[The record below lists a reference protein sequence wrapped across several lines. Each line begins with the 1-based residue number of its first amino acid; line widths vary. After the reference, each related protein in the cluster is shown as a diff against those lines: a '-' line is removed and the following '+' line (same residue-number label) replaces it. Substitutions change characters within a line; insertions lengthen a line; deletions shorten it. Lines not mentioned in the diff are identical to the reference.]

1 MKWVRINET
10 WYEHGAVAKASDLGA
25 ARVWRHIMFMSRNFT
40 GHSPKPARVT
50 RTGAAPRQA
59 APAAPPAPAPRP
71 TPTGKPTGK
80 PTGEPTGNTGRP
92 KEIGGPSGPE
102 PTRYGDWERNG
113 ICVDF

>member
-1 MKWVRINET
+1 
-10 WYEHGAVAKASDLGA
+10 
-25 ARVWRHIMFMSRNFT
+25 MFMSRTFT

-59 APAAPPAPAPRP
+59 APPAPTPRP
-71 TPTGKPTGK
+71 TPAGKPA
-80 PTGEPTGNTGRP
+80 GEPTGKP

>member
-1 MKWVRINET
+1 
-10 WYEHGAVAKASDLGA
+10 
-25 ARVWRHIMFMSRNFT
+25 MFMSRTFT

-50 RTGAAPRQA
+50 RTGAAPGQA
-59 APAAPPAPAPRP
+59 AQVAPPASTPRP
-71 TPTGKPTGK
+71 TPTGEPTGEPTGKPTGK
-80 PTGEPTGNTGRP
+80 PTGEPTGEPTGNTGKP

>member
-1 MKWVRINET
+1 
-10 WYEHGAVAKASDLGA
+10 
-25 ARVWRHIMFMSRNFT
+25 MFMSRNFT
-40 GHSPKPARVT
+40 SHSPKPARGT
-50 RTGAAPRQA
+50 RTGVAPRQA
-59 APAAPPAPAPRP
+59 AQVASPAPTPRP

-80 PTGEPTGNTGRP
+80 PTGEPPTGNIGRP

>member
-1 MKWVRINET
+1 
-10 WYEHGAVAKASDLGA
+10 
-25 ARVWRHIMFMSRNFT
+25 MFMSRNFT

-50 RTGAAPRQA
+50 RTGAAPGQA
-59 APAAPPAPAPRP
+59 APAAAPAP
-71 TPTGKPTGK
+71 TPSTGKPAGKPPTGDTGK
-80 PTGEPTGNTGRP
+80 V

>member
-1 MKWVRINET
+1 
-10 WYEHGAVAKASDLGA
+10 
-25 ARVWRHIMFMSRNFT
+25 MFMSRTFT

-50 RTGAAPRQA
+50 RIGAAPRQAAPSQA

>member
-1 MKWVRINET
+1 
-10 WYEHGAVAKASDLGA
+10 
-25 ARVWRHIMFMSRNFT
+25 MFMSRNFT

-50 RTGAAPRQA
+50 RTGAAPGQA
-59 APAAPPAPAPRP
+59 AQAAPPAPTP
-71 TPTGKPTGK
+71 TPNGKPAGES
-80 PTGEPTGNTGRP
+80 TGESTGESSGESSGKP

>member
-1 MKWVRINET
+1 
-10 WYEHGAVAKASDLGA
+10 
-25 ARVWRHIMFMSRNFT
+25 MFMSRNFT

-50 RTGAAPRQA
+50 RTGSALRQTAQA
-59 APAAPPAPAPRP
+59 ASPAPTPRP
-71 TPTGKPTGK
+71 TPTGKPAGEPTGK
-80 PTGEPTGNTGRP
+80 PTGNTGKP

>member
-1 MKWVRINET
+1 
-10 WYEHGAVAKASDLGA
+10 
-25 ARVWRHIMFMSRNFT
+25 MFMSRNFT

-50 RTGAAPRQA
+50 RTGAAPGQA
-59 APAAPPAPAPRP
+59 APTPRP
-71 TPTGKPTGK
+71 TPNGKPAGKPPTGDTGK
-80 PTGEPTGNTGRP
+80 P

>member
-1 MKWVRINET
+1 
-10 WYEHGAVAKASDLGA
+10 
-25 ARVWRHIMFMSRNFT
+25 MFMSRNFTGPRNFT

-50 RTGAAPRQA
+50 RTGAAPRQTA
-59 APAAPPAPAPRP
+59 QAAPPAPTPRP
-71 TPTGKPTGK
+71 TPTGKPM
-80 PTGEPTGNTGRP
+80 GEPAGEPAGKP

>member
-1 MKWVRINET
+1 
-10 WYEHGAVAKASDLGA
+10 
-25 ARVWRHIMFMSRNFT
+25 MSRNFT
-40 GHSPKPARVT
+40 GHSPKPARGT
-50 RTGAAPRQA
+50 RTGAAPMQA
-59 APAAPPAPAPRP
+59 AQAAPPAPTPRP

-80 PTGEPTGNTGRP
+80 PPTGNIGRP

>member
-1 MKWVRINET
+1 
-10 WYEHGAVAKASDLGA
+10 
-25 ARVWRHIMFMSRNFT
+25 MSRNFT

-59 APAAPPAPAPRP
+59 AQAAPPVSTPRP
-71 TPTGKPTGK
+71 TPTGKPAGEPAGK
-80 PTGEPTGNTGRP
+80 PPTGNTGKAPTGNAGKP

>member
-1 MKWVRINET
+1 
-10 WYEHGAVAKASDLGA
+10 
-25 ARVWRHIMFMSRNFT
+25 MSRDFT

-50 RTGAAPRQA
+50 WTGAAPRQA
-59 APAAPPAPAPRP
+59 AQAAPPVSTPRP
-71 TPTGKPTGK
+71 T
-80 PTGEPTGNTGRP
+80 PTGEPTGNTGKP